1 MIFDRPLTAEERRAS
16 LRRIALFSLVNGVSY
31 VCVGET
37 IMVLAAVRLG
47 CPDAVT
53 AAIGTMLY
61 VGFALLPLGRFLAAR
76 WGAAKSSAGA
86 WVARNGF
93 ALLIA
98 AALVWAPG
106 MPLLASAMVLVG
118 AFGFYGCRA
127 AAVVLQG
134 PLYGEAATAE
144 GRSRALG
151 LFNALFYVGMAAG
164 LAGVLAAMTRAE
176 ETAALVGIV
185 CVGSAFGTWSSWFL
199 GRAHESNALRDGARK
214 PVRADLREVAANR
227 AFRRHVAACCCLN
240 LALMLVQPASVII
253 LKRGYG
259 ATDLQAM
266 LYTMPF
272 IVGSGVGSW
281 LTGPMG
287 RRWGPRKEMLGGFLA
302 LLGICA
308 FWALLPDGSVAGAG
322 LAMAALWCGGYFA
335 LGFARSVVETAIMH
349 YYLSA
354 MEPRLRI
361 SAGIVLYTAMGVLAG
376 LVGVALTALL
386 MGRVSAGGAT
396 DVPGPRALAA
406 YRTFFLEVLVLLAP
420 LVVLVWR
427 VIPLPEEVRARI
439 RHHHAPR

>member
-1 MIFDRPLTAEERRAS
+1 MTMETEEKPTLDLGAIDFTPDWAKRDA
-16 LRRIALFSLVNGVSY
+16 GVS
-31 VCVGET
+31 VGH
-37 IMVLAAVRLG
+37 VR
-47 CPDAVT
+47 PE
-53 AAIGTMLY
+53 
-61 VGFALLPLGRFLAAR
+61 RE
-76 WGAAKSSAGA
+76 SSDRGD
-86 WVARNGF
+86 V
-93 ALLIA
+93 
-98 AALVWAPG
+98 
-106 MPLLASAMVLVG
+106 
-118 AFGFYGCRA
+118 
-127 AAVVLQG
+127 
-134 PLYGEAATAE
+134 
-144 GRSRALG
+144 
-151 LFNALFYVGMAAG
+151 
-164 LAGVLAAMTRAE
+164 
-176 ETAALVGIV
+176 
-185 CVGSAFGTWSSWFL
+185 
-199 GRAHESNALRDGARK
+199 RDGARK
-214 PVRADLREVAANR
+214 PVRADLREVASDR
-227 AFRRHVAACCCLN
+227 TFRRHVAACCCLN

-272 IVGSGVGSW
+272 VVGSGVGSW

-322 LAMAALWCGGYFA
+322 LAMAALWTGGYFA

-406 YRTFFLEVLVLLAP
+406 YRTFFLGVLVLLAP
-420 LVVLVWR
+420 LVALVWR
-427 VIPLPEEVRARI
+427 VIPLPEEVRAKI
-439 RHHHAPR
+439 RHHHAPH

>member
-1 MIFDRPLTAEERRAS
+1 MIFDRPLSAEERRAS

-98 AALVWAPG
+98 AALVWARGRPT
-106 MPLLASAMVLVG
+106 LASAMVLVG

-199 GRAHESNALRDGARK
+199 GRAHESSALRDGARK
-214 PVRADLREVAANR
+214 PVRADLREVAADR

-266 LYTMPF
+266 LF
-272 IVGSGVGSW
+272 AASGYVAAVFASW
-281 LTGPMG
+281 ANGPLA
-287 RRWGPRKEMLGGFLA
+287 RRFGPRKEMIAAYAVTLGLC
-302 LLGICA
+302 L
-308 FWALLPDGSVAGAG
+308 FWMLLPDGSAASPGAG
-322 LAMAALWCGGYFA
+322 LAALWTAGFFA
-335 LGFARSVVETAIMH
+335 QGLSRTVMENSIGHYAISVV
-349 YYLSA
+349 
-354 MEPRLRI
+354 EPRLRI
-361 SAGIVLYTAMGVLAG
+361 SASTVLYTAMGAIAG
-376 LVGVALTALL
+376 LVGLSLSSIL
-386 MGRVSAGGAT
+386 MAIASAGGAT
-396 DVPGPRALAA
+396 AAPGPAALAA
-406 YRTFFLEVLVLLAP
+406 YRGYFLSALLLLGP
-420 LVVLVWR
+420 LAVFVWR
-427 VIPLPEEVRARI
+427 VVPLPEEVRLRL
-439 RHHHAPR
+439 HHHHGPH